1 MRRYAIHTTTS
12 YSPPSLVRRVL
23 ADSPQKQRSSDRATI
38 DVTTSCS
45 PFVADSRQRQRS
57 SIPRTVVVGYLV
69 LSPSQSVRRGL
80 AAAPFS
86 SIRRRPAPCPPPLRR
101 DLPELSL
108 DISMAPPAYVVRSV
122 DDDCMASEFPVWPAI
137 SFSLQQEPVSS
148 SSSSFAVSCEG
159 FSSTRVRSFGC
170 RIRTSSKHK
179 DLGQN
184 SGDEDLEREE
194 EEEEEDREAGGV
206 VQRMICAKEGAG
218 EGLDDEGRGS
228 SSATGGGGD
237 GWEGASGISQTGG
250 RSEAS
255 AGGAGGENRG
265 PRDGKWFRISD
276 SCSLALH
283 RGDITKWFVDGKT
296 DAIVNAANE
305 AMLGGG
311 GVDGAI
317 HSAAGP
323 ELYAACYAVPEVT
336 RGVRCPTG
344 SAVITGGFNLPAS
357 KVIHT
362 VGPIY
367 SSDEVSAEPLA
378 KAYRYYFFES
388 TIA

>member
-1 MRRYAIHTTTS
+1 MRRYATVPTIHTTAS
-12 YSPPSLVRRVL
+12 CSPPLLVRRVL
-23 ADSPQKQRSSDRATI
+23 ADSPQQQRSSSDRATI

-45 PFVADSRQRQRS
+45 PQRS
-57 SIPRTVVVGYLV
+57 SIPRTVVVVYLV

-86 SIRRRPAPCPPPLRR
+86 SIRRRRPAPCPPPPRR

-108 DISMAPPAYVVRSV
+108 DISMAPPAYVVRSL

-194 EEEEEDREAGGV
+194 EEEEEEEREAGGV

-250 RSEAS
+250 RSEAA

-296 DAIVNAANE
+296 DAIVSPHHSPRL
-305 AMLGGG
+305 ML
-311 GVDGAI
+311 
-317 HSAAGP
+317 
-323 ELYAACYAVPEVT
+323 L
-336 RGVRCPTG
+336 
-344 SAVITGGFNLPAS
+344 
-357 KVIHT
+357 
-362 VGPIY
+362 
-367 SSDEVSAEPLA
+367 
-378 KAYRYYFFES
+378 
-388 TIA
+388 

>member
-1 MRRYAIHTTTS
+1 MRRYATAPTIHTTAS
-12 YSPPSLVRRVL
+12 CSPLSLVRRVL

-45 PFVADSRQRQRS
+45 PQRS
-57 SIPRTVVVGYLV
+57 SIPRTVVGYLV
-69 LSPSQSVRRGL
+69 LSPSRSVRRGL
-80 AAAPFS
+80 AAAPVS
-86 SIRRRPAPCPPPLRR
+86 SIP
-101 DLPELSL
+101 
-108 DISMAPPAYVVRSV
+108 
-122 DDDCMASEFPVWPAI
+122 
-137 SFSLQQEPVSS
+137 
-148 SSSSFAVSCEG
+148 
-159 FSSTRVRSFGC
+159 
-170 RIRTSSKHK
+170 
-179 DLGQN
+179 
-184 SGDEDLEREE
+184 
-194 EEEEEDREAGGV
+194 
-206 VQRMICAKEGAG
+206 
-218 EGLDDEGRGS
+218 
-228 SSATGGGGD
+228 
-237 GWEGASGISQTGG
+237 
-250 RSEAS
+250 
-255 AGGAGGENRG
+255 GGAGGENRG

-378 KAYRYYFFES
+378 KAYRSSVAVATGAGVKYIAFPAISCGVYGYPHKKAAKIAIQTLKES
-388 TIA
+388 SVGLLEVHFVLFNESIWNVWLAEAEACLEKA

>member
-1 MRRYAIHTTTS
+1 MRRYATAPTIHTTTS
-12 YSPPSLVRRVL
+12 CSPPSLVRRVL
-23 ADSPQKQRSSDRATI
+23 ADSPQQQRSSDRATI
-38 DVTTSCS
+38 DATTSCS
-45 PFVADSRQRQRS
+45 PQRS
-57 SIPRTVVVGYLV
+57 SIPRAVVGYLV
-69 LSPSQSVRRGL
+69 LSP
-80 AAAPFS
+80 
-86 SIRRRPAPCPPPLRR
+86 
-101 DLPELSL
+101 
-108 DISMAPPAYVVRSV
+108 
-122 DDDCMASEFPVWPAI
+122 
-137 SFSLQQEPVSS
+137 
-148 SSSSFAVSCEG
+148 
-159 FSSTRVRSFGC
+159 
-170 RIRTSSKHK
+170 
-179 DLGQN
+179 
-184 SGDEDLEREE
+184 
-194 EEEEEDREAGGV
+194 
-206 VQRMICAKEGAG
+206 
-218 EGLDDEGRGS
+218 
-228 SSATGGGGD
+228 
-237 GWEGASGISQTGG
+237 SGISQTGG
-250 RSEAS
+250 RSEAA

-378 KAYRYYFFES
+378 KAYRSSVAVATGAGVKYIAFSAISCGVYGYPHEKAAKIAIQTLKES
-388 TIA
+388 SGGLLEVHFVLFNESIWNVWLAEAEACLEKA